1 MLNLESVPE
10 VVITEFMH
18 SASVE
23 ELRDTFDTVYEP
35 TLAEEPEHLAVEL
48 AEARALVVRNR
59 TIVAPATLDAAP
71 QLRIVARLGVGLDNI
86 DVDACSARGVE
97 VAPAVGA
104 NAIAVAEYVL
114 GALFVLFRGAFG
126 LTGRVAEG
134 EWPRDEA
141 VGRELTGL
149 RLGLV
154 GYGSIAREVASRAKA
169 LGMSVAAHD
178 PYLAEDDEAWASTE
192 RAELARLMSTCD
204 AVSIHVPLDGST
216 SGLISHELIGS
227 MRPGAVLVNTARGGI
242 VDEDAVVDGLKS
254 GRLRGAALDVFG
266 SEPVGADYGAR
277 FSEAPNLILTPHI
290 AGITEESEARIGA
303 LTVSSVKRALGAV
316 E

>member
-1 MLNLESVPE
+1 
-10 VVITEFMH
+10 MH
-18 SASVE
+18 SPSIE
-23 ELRDTFDTVYEP
+23 ELRDTFDTLYDP
-35 TLAEEPEHLAVEL
+35 KLAQDPEQLAVEL

-59 TIVAPATLDAAP
+59 TIVAAATLDSAP

-97 VAPAVGA
+97 VAPALGA

-114 GALFVLFRGAFG
+114 GALFVLFRGVYG

-134 EWPRDEA
+134 IWPRDEA
-141 VGRELTGL
+141 VGRELAGR

-178 PYLAEDDEAWASTE
+178 PYLAEDDGAWASTE
-192 RAELARLMSTCD
+192 RAELAGLMSSCD
-204 AVSIHVPLDGST
+204 AVSIHVPLNDST
-216 SGLISHELIGS
+216 SGLISQEMISS

-242 VDEDAVVDGLKS
+242 VDEEAMIDALRA

-266 SEPVGADYGAR
+266 SEPVGANYGAR
-277 FSEAPNLILTPHI
+277 FSEAPNLILTPHV